1 MFGRG
6 KKNKGVSNSF
16 KGLKF
21 IGKNRKSKKT
31 DSNIDQHTEEY
42 LKSIDSDYDDSHN
55 HDIDVVDDASN
66 QVMAYKENN
75 DERTKENYAGGVVST
90 FSSTSV
96 PSSPTMQEPA
106 VVESTPAKLT
116 AEERKARARKA
127 VDERKKKAQMQIAAR
142 KAKASGAAPIAVAVT
157 PEKEAEVPMVEKE
170 SNEGRRRPMSEERER
185 LLEQERQR
193 EQEEREMLEKEE
205 AEMKALEEALKKEEE
220 EAKKLAEQ
228 DRLLEQE
235 RQREQEERE
244 MLEKEEAEM
253 KALEEALRKEE
264 EEAKKLA
271 EQDRLVEQERQRE
284 QGEREMLEKE
294 EAEMKA
300 LEEALKKEEEEAKKL
315 AEQYMV
321 EVETVDSDDLKEDE
335 TNPIEE
341 AEQSRAAEL
350 ASFEAEVAG
359 TAEKSEKNAQDLLN
373 QFVDIG
379 DESIDFVN
387 DASDSANSC
396 DSAQLPDLDDLL
408 GSSTILDEA
417 IGGPIKFTPPASKPN
432 KRKKVAS
439 KPKAPSRF
447 SWKPKPKPKTNARN
461 QSTTNTAI
469 KNSKKK
475 TPMMRPLKP
484 KPKPKPPK
492 KIVKVPFVANKSVKK
507 PPVTRAQKQR
517 PKPPTIKSKP
527 LPKPKPKPKLLGL
540 SVPPIIFRA
549 SRNGSSAA
557 SPTLSGICSV
567 GSMGSQCTFNSL
579 PLSPYT
585 KVTSNVPTCSN
596 KYIPDLHA
604 KTSGCQVCIFK
615 LSPAEK
621 EQYEK
626 NGRHLRVAMTTGGC
640 KGCTIFPS
648 AEGEEHVRI
657 SRKCFF
663 DTHLLHT
670 HKRGAFDGNG
680 NLMGVQK
687 YTPPRPVRHRNIG
700 ARSGASVS

>member
-157 PEKEAEVPMVEKE
+157 PDAAPIAVAVTPEKEAEVPMVEKE

-193 EQEEREMLEKEE
+193 EQE
-205 AEMKALEEALKKEEE
+205 
-220 EAKKLAEQ
+220 
-228 DRLLEQE
+228 
-235 RQREQEERE
+235 
-244 MLEKEEAEM
+244 
-253 KALEEALRKEE
+253 
-264 EEAKKLA
+264 
-271 EQDRLVEQERQRE
+271 
-284 QGEREMLEKE
+284 EREMLEKE